1 MLRPTSRC
9 WRNARPR
16 IRPRLRATSTA
27 SRHALPRL
35 NQPPSS
41 DWLRGN
47 LCAFE
52 GYQKGS
58 TDAVMGKNW
67 LVVDPLG
74 HCQAAADQF
83 HGDLIAGRVLRP
95 ILLSVELFNGTF
107 AHGPI
112 EGACVRA
119 CVYACVYAGL
129 N

>member
-1 MLRPTSRC
+1 
-9 WRNARPR
+9 
-16 IRPRLRATSTA
+16 
-27 SRHALPRL
+27 
-35 NQPPSS
+35 
-41 DWLRGN
+41 
-47 LCAFE
+47 
-52 GYQKGS
+52 
-58 TDAVMGKNW
+58 MGKNW

-74 HCQAAADQF
+74 HCQVAADQF